1 MRKLNNIWLKSIFI
15 LCSYLMTNCS
25 SDDHIANSIH
35 VDDNLNETVNIYVN
49 NAVDDFSVK
58 IEDKSGFL
66 GWKNFRDYFG
76 LGNEGFKE
84 RIHQTWGD
92 VYDNESLELA
102 INSDLSIKGLNKT
115 VKLQKGFSYIDN
127 YTRTLLFPFLTIAF
141 EELIV
146 WLILFLA
153 IHFLIIPYWVKNTEK
168 KKVEFNNTGSFWKDL
183 GLFALSSFSEG
194 YSYNQRL
201 KQNIAISKAKWRKRL
216 FWFSIFAFIFLVDF
230 NSVLNKSLKE
240 SIKKDIIVEIKEQI
254 NQR

>member
-1 MRKLNNIWLKSIFI
+1 MMRKLNDIWLKSIFI
-15 LCSYLMTNCS
+15 LCCYLMTNCS
-25 SDDHIANSIH
+25 SDDDISNSTLT
-35 VDDNLNETVNIYVN
+35 DDNLNETVNIYVN
-49 NAVDDFSVK
+49 SAVDEFSVK

-102 INSDLSIKGLNKT
+102 INSHLSIKGLNKT

-194 YSYNQRL
+194 YSYQKRL
-201 KQNIAISKAKWRKRL
+201 EQNIAISKAKWRKRL
-216 FWFSIFAFIFLVDF
+216 ICFSIVAFIFLVDF
-230 NSVLNKSLKE
+230 SSVMNKSLKE
-240 SIKKDIIVEIKEQI
+240 SIKKDIIVEINEQI
-254 NQR
+254 N